1 MEKRMYEAITR
12 DVRVSVVPRFMS
24 EESAPREGRFF
35 WAYTIEIE
43 NRSTSTIK
51 LLTRHWVI
59 TNSVGEVQ
67 EVRGEGV
74 VGNQP
79 VIGPGER
86 FSYTSGCPLTTPDGT
101 MRGSYGMVDD
111 NETPFEVE
119 IPLFALD
126 SPHARKTLH

>member
-1 MEKRMYEAITR
+1 MYEATTR
-12 DVRVSVVPRFMS
+12 QVRVHVVPRFMA
-24 EESAPREGRFF
+24 EESNPREKVYF

-43 NRSTSTIK
+43 NQSAEPVQ
-51 LLTRHWVI
+51 LLTRHWII
-59 TNSVGEVQ
+59 TDGTGAVQ
-67 EVRGEGV
+67 DVRGEGV

-79 VIGPGER
+79 VLEPGER

-101 MRGSYGMVDD
+101 MRGTYGMVDSS
-111 NETPFEVE
+111 EKLFEVE

>member
-1 MEKRMYEAITR
+1 MYEATTR
-12 DVRVSVVPRFMS
+12 QVRVHVVPRFMA
-24 EESAPREGRFF
+24 EESNPREKVYF

-43 NRSTSTIK
+43 NQSAEPVQ
-51 LLTRHWVI
+51 LLTRHWII
-59 TNSVGEVQ
+59 TDGTGAVQ
-67 EVRGEGV
+67 DVRGEGV

-79 VIGPGER
+79 VLEPGER

-101 MRGSYGMVDD
+101 MHGTYGMVDSS
-111 NETPFEVE
+111 EKLFEVE